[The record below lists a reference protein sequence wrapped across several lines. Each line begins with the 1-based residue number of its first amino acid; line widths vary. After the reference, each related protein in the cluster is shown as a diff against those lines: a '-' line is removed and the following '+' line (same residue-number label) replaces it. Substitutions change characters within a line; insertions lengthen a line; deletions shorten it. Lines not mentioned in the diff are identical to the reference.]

1 MPCGS
6 PNPLAWRS
14 NEAAMNEFHVA
25 YLNLGSNIQ
34 PETNLRKAL
43 QLLPEYGKVQHD
55 SSVWE
60 SEAVG
65 SPAPNFLNVCVKFK
79 STFSQTSLK
88 DQVIKNIELKL
99 GRIRSADKFA
109 PRTIDIDIVI
119 FDDVFLNKDSWKLGY
134 VIVPLA
140 EIYPD
145 YRNPETR
152 ETVSEIATR
161 LRRGAWLKARP
172 GVLG

>member
-1 MPCGS
+1 MS
-6 PNPLAWRS
+6 
-14 NEAAMNEFHVA
+14 EVHVA

-43 QLLPEYGKVQHD
+43 QLLPEYGEVQEI
-55 SSVWE
+55 SNAWE

-65 SPAPNFLNVCVKFK
+65 STGPNFLNICVKFK
-79 STFSQTSLK
+79 STFSQTILK
-88 DQVIKNIELKL
+88 EQVIQDIERKL

-119 FDDVFLNKDSWKLGY
+119 FDDEFLNPDSWKLGY

-140 EIYPD
+140 AIYPD
-145 YRNPETR
+145 YRNPETGQI
-152 ETVSEIATR
+152 VSEIATR
-161 LRRGAWLKARP
+161 LRREVWLKARP